1 MKFIRAATFVLMFML
16 FFIQTASSENRSI
29 ASKIH
34 GEKPTA
40 LPVMTILDR
49 IENRYMDSGF
59 SAMFLQESSLKAM
72 DITDVA
78 TGKLYFKHPGK
89 MRWEYE
95 KPDRQ
100 IIISDNKT
108 LWVHRPE
115 DNQVMIGKPPSFF
128 GEGRGAGFLSDMK
141 TIRNNFDIFLD
152 RENRNDQYHLTLTPI
167 KKTPEISAIDL
178 SISKQ
183 TFLIT
188 KIVTY
193 NVYGDATLI
202 ELYDIRQI
210 ENMDNS
216 LFRFVVPK
224 GIDIIRLGE

>member
-1 MKFIRAATFVLMFML
+1 
-16 FFIQTASSENRSI
+16 
-29 ASKIH
+29 
-34 GEKPTA
+34 
-40 LPVMTILDR
+40 
-49 IENRYMDSGF
+49 MDSGF